1 MFYPSIKL
9 VRISSEVFDLAL
21 YVVLM
26 TSYFSQGLNFKSRLK
41 SEFIHID
48 DLYSFRSG

>member
-21 YVVLM
+21 YVLM
-26 TSYFSQGLNFKSRLK
+26 TSYFSQGLNLKSRLK